1 MFPTNHLGITN
12 MFIFFDIYLLSA
24 CKFIFG
30 ICYPLVISKNNICL
44 VDLLHN
50 KSVRKDINVGC
61 QRFIKHRSI
70 FFSHNYIYLCYYGKL
85 DCIVIA
91 YSTLIDIQLDYIS

>member
-1 MFPTNHLGITN
+1 MTAKKNFLGITN

-44 VDLLHN
+44 VDLLHS

-61 QRFIKHRSI
+61 QRFIKHGSI
-70 FFSHNYIYLCYYGKL
+70 FFFSQLYIFMLLRKN
-85 DCIVIA
+85 
-91 YSTLIDIQLDYIS
+91 